1 MKKIGEI
8 RNFNGRFGVIMT
20 NQEEFDFHISDISAS
35 EQNQKLESGM
45 NVEFRAEYRPPQIKR
60 AKNIKILEK
69 KVPSEKTFVN

>member
-8 RNFNGRFGVIMT
+8 RDFNGRFGVIMT

-45 NVEFRAEYRPPQIKR
+45 SVEFRAPQIKR